1 MILLLILQTLTP
13 FPIYPDFSDLSS
25 ATPTSAS
32 PVSTSERL
40 SRLLQHQ
47 KQLKPSLLP
56 LLPTAPSIDRNS
68 GLAATS
74 NAVISSSSHSVLD
87 AHLRLPELRARL
99 ARLLEAGSSSTG
111 TAAADNLK
119 RRLDIPAGL
128 LEMVASHVI
137 QEAEDEP
144 YGLNG
149 E

>member
-1 MILLLILQTLTP
+1 M
-13 FPIYPDFSDLSS
+13 
-25 ATPTSAS
+25 
-32 PVSTSERL
+32 STSERL

-47 KQLKPSLLP
+47 KQLKPLLP
-56 LLPTAPSIDRNS
+56 LLPMPTATA
-68 GLAATS
+68 AATS
-74 NAVISSSSHSVLD
+74 NTVISSSSHSVLD
-87 AHLRLPELRARL
+87 AHLRLPELKAKL

>member
-1 MILLLILQTLTP
+1 M
-13 FPIYPDFSDLSS
+13 
-25 ATPTSAS
+25 
-32 PVSTSERL
+32 STSERL

-47 KQLKPSLLP
+47 QKQLKPLLP
-56 LLPTAPSIDRNS
+56 MPSS
-68 GLAATS
+68 AAAT
-74 NAVISSSSHSVLD
+74 AVISSSSHSVLD
-87 AHLRLPELRARL
+87 AHLRLPELKAKL
-99 ARLLEAGSSSTG
+99 ARLLEAGSGSTG
-111 TAAADNLK
+111 TAATSTAAADNLK

>member
-1 MILLLILQTLTP
+1 M
-13 FPIYPDFSDLSS
+13 
-25 ATPTSAS
+25 
-32 PVSTSERL
+32 STSERL

-47 KQLKPSLLP
+47 QKQLKPLLP
-56 LLPTAPSIDRNS
+56 MPSS
-68 GLAATS
+68 AAAT
-74 NAVISSSSHSVLD
+74 AVISSSSHSVLD
-87 AHLRLPELRARL
+87 AHLRLPELKAKL
-99 ARLLEAGSSSTG
+99 ARLLEAGSGSTG
-111 TAAADNLK
+111 TAAASTAADNLK

>member
-1 MILLLILQTLTP
+1 M
-13 FPIYPDFSDLSS
+13 
-25 ATPTSAS
+25 
-32 PVSTSERL
+32 STSERL

-47 KQLKPSLLP
+47 KQLKQPSLLP
-56 LLPTAPSIDRNS
+56 LLPVSPS
-68 GLAATS
+68 A
-74 NAVISSSSHSVLD
+74 AVISSSGNSSSGNSSSHSVLD

-111 TAAADNLK
+111 TAAAADNLK

-128 LEMVASHVI
+128 LDMVASHVI